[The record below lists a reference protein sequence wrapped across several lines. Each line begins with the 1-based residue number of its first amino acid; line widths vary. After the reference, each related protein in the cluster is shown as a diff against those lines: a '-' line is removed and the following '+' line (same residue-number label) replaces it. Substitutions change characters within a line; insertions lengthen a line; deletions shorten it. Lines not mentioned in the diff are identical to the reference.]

1 MDNRGR
7 ACGGVE
13 SFVSK
18 PNPSLLG
25 RHLKSCMEQERKE
38 TPLRDS
44 PRP

>member
-1 MDNRGR
+1 MEVEHV
-7 ACGGVE
+7 GGVE

-25 RHLKSCMEQERKE
+25 RHLNSCMEQERKE